1 MDLIFQ
7 CKLTKSEWESIET
20 PVPES
25 EKEILNMIIQGY
37 SDVDYK
43 YNRNQSLFTFA
54 KIEKNEIIENYLY
67 FKFFSSIIAELLIPI
82 SPANKNVAPHIT
94 AFHTHLIM
102 NPIKEKALKNLKGA
116 DKIRLENMNANIINN
131 RESIIEYK
139 LLDFVREMVSL
150 YSKHDSNYVFYL
162 YTLIQLRDIS
172 VPKINIHVMDFIN
185 RCIDFLQRDI
195 QLNQI
200 IQNSYEFIEKNQ
212 NIFKY
217 GDISLFQHQKELFS
231 YFKTV
236 DTKKTCGNIVLYI
249 APTGTGKTLSPVGL
263 SCGYRI
269 IFVCAARHVGMALAK
284 SAISSGKGVAFAFG
298 CETADDIRLHYF
310 AAKEYTIDKRSGGI
324 GKVNNAVGD
333 KVEIMICDIKS
344 YLIAMEYM
352 LNFNNANQII
362 MYWDEP
368 TISMDYEEH
377 ELHALIQRNWEN
389 NQIPNVVLSS
399 ATLPKQHE
407 LMPIIESF
415 KCKFEEDQYEK
426 TCKVKT
432 ITSYD
437 CNKSISVMNKMGY
450 SICPHILFEKYR
462 EIQKCVEH
470 CENNKTLLRYFDLK
484 EVIRFIGYLIDRGF
498 VSVDDMPAVYF
509 QGQIQKIRM
518 NSLKIYYLH
527 LLKSI
532 DSEQW
537 PTVYQHMKTTHHRK
551 FTHVSSPMIRKTT
564 SLQSTSSK
572 SVQGTPLTRTQS
584 VSAIPITS
592 VKSVLESAVE
602 KSIQTG
608 GILVTTVDAH
618 TLTDGPTIYLTDDIQ
633 RIGHFYI
640 QQSNIPRVVFDKIL
654 EKIAQ
659 NNIVMKK
666 IQTLEKT
673 LEDLTSKDSDKDKK
687 MSKMF
692 DSDGDGQGQARRIDE
707 DIKNMRREIKPIAL
721 DPCYIPNTVQHQ
733 NLWVSTDK
741 SNIVTNAFIPA
752 IDAETVREIMELTVD
767 DSLKILLLIGIGSF
781 ASCENSR
788 YTEIVKRL
796 AYEQRLF
803 MIIASS
809 DYIYG
814 TNYQFCHG
822 FIGKDLTMMT
832 QQKIIQAMGRIGRN
846 NIQQEYTVRFR
857 DDTMLEKLFTM
868 PVENKEAE
876 NMCRLLV

>member
-25 EKEILNMIIQGY
+25 EKEILNMIVQGY
-37 SDVDYK
+37 SNVDYK

-54 KIEKNEIIENYLY
+54 KIERNEFIENHLY
-67 FKFFSSIIAELLIPI
+67 FKFFASIVADIIKPVA
-82 SPANKNVAPHIT
+82 PANKNIAPHIT
-94 AFHTHLIM
+94 AFHTHLIL
-102 NPIKEKALKNLKGA
+102 NSIKEKPLKNIKSA
-116 DKIRLENMNANIINN
+116 DKIRLDNMIANIVNN
-131 RESIIEYK
+131 RDLIVEYK
-139 LLDFVREMVSL
+139 FLDFAKEMIQC
-150 YSKHDSNYVFYL
+150 YAKHDSGYVFYL
-162 YTLIQLRDIS
+162 YTLMQLRNVS
-172 VPKINIHVMDFIN
+172 VSKLNCHVMDFID

-200 IQNSYEFIEKNQ
+200 IQGAYEFIEKNP
-212 NIFKY
+212 NLFKY

-231 YFKTV
+231 YFKSV
-236 DTKKTCGNIVLYI
+236 DQTTTCGNLVLYI
-249 APTGTGKTLSPVGL
+249 APTGTGKTLSPIGL
-263 SCGYRI
+263 SCGYRV

-298 CETADDIRLHYF
+298 CETADDIRLHFF
-310 AAKEYTIDKRSGGI
+310 AAKDYTIDKRSGGI
-324 GKVNNAVGD
+324 GKVNNAIGD

-352 LNFNNANQII
+352 LGFNDASNLI

-368 TISMDYEEH
+368 TISMDYDEH
-377 ELHALIQRNWEN
+377 ELHALIQRNWEE

-407 LMPIIESF
+407 LMPIIDTF
-415 KCKFEEDQYEK
+415 KYKFELDHYQK
-426 TCKVKT
+426 QCRVKT

-437 CNKSISVMNKMGY
+437 CNKSISILNKSGY
-450 SICPHILFEKYR
+450 CICPHLLFESYR
-462 EIQKCVEH
+462 DIQKCVEH

-484 EVIRFIGYLIDRGF
+484 EVVRFIEHLIERGLISPDN
-498 VSVDDMPAVYF
+498 VPVKYF
-509 QGQIQKIRM
+509 NGQIQNIRM

-532 DSEQW
+532 DDSQW
-537 PTVYQHMKTTHHRK
+537 THVYQYIKNTTGRRFQHC
-551 FTHVSSPMIRKTT
+551 SNSAIRKTT
-564 SLQSTSSK
+564 SLQNTVK
-572 SVQGTPLTRTQS
+572 PGGALTRTLS
-584 VSAIPITS
+584 VATPQTASKT
-592 VKSVLESAVE
+592 VLENAVE

-618 TLTDGPTIYLTDDIQ
+618 TLTDGPTIYLTEDIQ
-633 RIGHFYI
+633 RIGQFYI
-640 QQSNIPRVVFDKIL
+640 QQSNIPRAVFDKIL
-654 EKIAQ
+654 EKISQ
-659 NNIVMKK
+659 NNILMKR
-666 IQTLEKT
+666 IQSLEKT
-673 LEDLTSKDSDKDKK
+673 FEDLTSKDSDKDKK
-687 MSKMF
+687 MSRMG
-692 DSDGDGQGQARRIDE
+692 DDGAEGANGQARRIDE
-707 DIKNMRREIKPIAL
+707 EIKNLRKEIKSIAL
-721 DPCYIPNTVQHQ
+721 DPCYVPNTVQHQ
-733 NLWVSTDK
+733 GLWVSTDK
-741 SNIVTNAFIPA
+741 SNLVKNAFIPV
-752 IDAETVREIMELTVD
+752 IDAETVKEIMELAVD

-857 DDTMLEKLFTM
+857 DDEMLERLFKNTT
-868 PVENKEAE
+868 ENKEALT
-876 NMCRLLV
+876 MCRLLVH

>member
-7 CKLTKSEWESIET
+7 CKLNKSEWESIES
-20 PVPES
+20 PVPET
-25 EKEILNMIIQGY
+25 EKEILSMIIKGY
-37 SDVDYK
+37 SDIDYK

-54 KIEKNEIIENYLY
+54 KIERNESIENHLY
-67 FKFFSSIIAELLIPI
+67 FKFFANEISNIIKLIAPV
-82 SPANKNVAPHIT
+82 NKNVASPII
-94 AFHTHLIM
+94 AFHAHLTQ
-102 NPIKEKALKNLKGA
+102 NPIKEKPLKNIKSA
-116 DKIRLENMNANIINN
+116 DKIRLDNMNANIVNN

-139 LLDFVREMVSL
+139 FIDFAKQLMEF
-150 YSKHDSNYVFYL
+150 YSKHDSTYVFYL
-162 YTLIQLRDIS
+162 YTLIQLRHIS
-172 VPKINIHVMDFIN
+172 VQKLNVHVMDFID
-185 RCIDFLQRDI
+185 RCIDYLQRDI

-200 IQNSYEFIEKNQ
+200 IQGAYDFIEKNT
-212 NIFKY
+212 NLFKY

-231 YFKTV
+231 YFKSV
-236 DTKKTCGNIVLYI
+236 DSSTTCGNLVLYI
-249 APTGTGKTLSPVGL
+249 APTGTGKTLSPIGL
-263 SCGYRI
+263 SCGYRV

-298 CETADDIRLHYF
+298 CENADDIRLHYF
-310 AAKEYTIDKRSGGI
+310 AAKDYTIDKRSGGI

-352 LNFNNANQII
+352 LGFNDASKII

-368 TISMDYEEH
+368 TISMDYDDH
-377 ELHALIQRNWEN
+377 ELHALIQHNWTE

-407 LMPIIESF
+407 LSPIIDAF
-415 KCKFEEDQYEK
+415 KCKFESDHYQKE
-426 TCKVKT
+426 CRVKT

-437 CNKSISVMNKMGY
+437 CNKSISVMNKSG
-450 SICPHILFEKYR
+450 ICVCPHFLFESYR
-462 EIQKCVEH
+462 DIQKCVEH

-484 EVIRFIGYLIDRGF
+484 EVVRFIGFLIDRGF
-498 VSVDDMPAVYF
+498 VAPDDMPAQYF
-509 QGQIQKIRM
+509 QGQIQRIRM

-532 DSEQW
+532 DDQHW
-537 PTVYQHMKTTHHRK
+537 TTVYQYMKNTTSRRFQHCSN
-551 FTHVSSPMIRKTT
+551 SSIRKTT
-564 SLQSTSSK
+564 SLQNAAKPGGALSRTH
-572 SVQGTPLTRTQS
+572 SVAAVPTVAKT
-584 VSAIPITS
+584 
-592 VKSVLESAVE
+592 VLENAVE

-618 TLTDGPTIYLTDDIQ
+618 TLTDGPTIYLTEDIQ
-633 RIGHFYI
+633 RIGQFYI
-640 QQSNIPRVVFDKIL
+640 QQSNIPRVIFDKIL

-659 NNIVMKK
+659 NNVIMKR
-666 IQTLEKT
+666 IQALEKT

-687 MSKMF
+687 MSRMGE
-692 DSDGDGQGQARRIDE
+692 DGAEGANGQSRRIDE
-707 DIKNMRREIKPIAL
+707 DIKNLRKEIKNIAL

-733 NLWVSTDK
+733 GLWVSPDK
-741 SNIVTNAFIPA
+741 ANVVKNAFIPV
-752 IDAETVREIMELTVD
+752 IDADTVKEIMELDVD

-857 DDTMLEKLFTM
+857 DDDMLERLFKTTG
-868 PVENKEAE
+868 ENKEAL